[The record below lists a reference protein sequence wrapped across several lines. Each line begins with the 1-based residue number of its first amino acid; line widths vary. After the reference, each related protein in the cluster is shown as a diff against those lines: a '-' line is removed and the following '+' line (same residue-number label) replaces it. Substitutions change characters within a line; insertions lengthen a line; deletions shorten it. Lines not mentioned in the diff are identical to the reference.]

1 MAVERR
7 CLVPGCDCKVY
18 TPGLEAY
25 SSVDDEDILT
35 PEGEQEVAAK
45 QHELQRQCAICG
57 HTEMEHEIALTE

>member
-1 MAVERR
+1 
-7 CLVPGCDCKVY
+7 
-18 TPGLEAY
+18 
-25 SSVDDEDILT
+25 VDDEDILT